1 MAGVAQEMLP
11 RLLPERMN
19 LPLYKGAAE
28 RRPTGVSDG
37 HAGLW
42 FDKFCD
48 HWRIDRGKWTMA
60 ADKSNPKLDWIKT
73 LTTDKIGDKERI
85 QESASRLARLIER
98 RAGCWDVFTAAW
110 RFVTGL
116 GRSHPVENGF
126 AWHPTLGTP
135 YLPGSSMKGLVRAW
149 AELDADPKPDC
160 ATVERLLGS
169 PGNEG
174 AICFLDAI
182 PIQPVQ
188 LDADVMTPH
197 YGGWTPDAPPGDW
210 RSPTPIPF
218 LVTAAETP
226 LLFGFVPRGAV
237 SSEDMDTVDRWLKEA
252 LAGSGAGAKTAVG
265 YGRFDKD
272 DGKTDELKRQLQDED
287 RKRETALRHELEAA
301 ERARRLSSLSP
312 IEQEIE
318 KIIDTRNDKNM
329 AEITAIMQEAERDR
343 WTGEAK
349 IEVAEWLEKR
359 MKQDGRW
366 KERTGAKNPDKDRNY
381 RDTLKIKRLLGRA

>member
-1 MAGVAQEMLP
+1 M
-11 RLLPERMN
+11 
-19 LPLYKGAAE
+19 
-28 RRPTGVSDG
+28 
-37 HAGLW
+37 
-42 FDKFCD
+42 
-48 HWRIDRGKWTMA
+48 
-60 ADKSNPKLDWIKT
+60 
-73 LTTDKIGDKERI
+73 
-85 QESASRLARLIER
+85 
-98 RAGCWDVFTAAW
+98 
-110 RFVTGL
+110 
-116 GRSHPVENGF
+116 
-126 AWHPTLGTP
+126 
-135 YLPGSSMKGLVRAW
+135 
-149 AELDADPKPDC
+149 
-160 ATVERLLGS
+160 
-169 PGNEG
+169 
-174 AICFLDAI
+174 
-182 PIQPVQ
+182 
-188 LDADVMTPH
+188 
-197 YGGWTPDAPPGDW
+197 
-210 RSPTPIPF
+210 
-218 LVTAAETP
+218 TAAETP

-237 SSEDMDTVDRWLKEA
+237 SRDDLDTVSSWLKEA

-366 KERTGAKNPDKDRNY
+366 
-381 RDTLKIKRLLGRA
+381 